1 MIVKGLLWAIAT
13 LFLYLLGLFLVA
25 GNVDISNV
33 LAEFAALDTTLF
45 LQSDQMIALVF
56 VTLVVLALS
65 PILQQVIRLNRW
77 LGILTLVVSLTT
89 SLLLAT
95 GVLTFEDRRL
105 LVITSALLGSF
116 VLSFTPLSL
125 VALIGVRNEKRRLE
139 KLSHLQKLH
148 IQEPRKL
155 LFQST
160 KQSLSPYASITF
172 LITYSGFLYLYSKYL
187 DVALREVVTTSL
199 YSLSFLVA
207 ICLYVVGYVRSVK
220 RFLQ

>member
-1 MIVKGLLWAIAT
+1 MIVKGLLWGIAT

-77 LGILTLVVSLTT
+77 LGILTLVVSLST

-155 LFQST
+155 LFKST
-160 KQSLSPYASITF
+160 KQSLSRYVSITF

-187 DVALREVVTTSL
+187 DVTLREVVTTSL
-199 YSLSFLVA
+199 YSLSFFVA

-220 RFLQ
+220 RLLQ